1 MTRVKGNI
9 IIIVV
14 LAIII
19 ATFIFIFS
27 ITNKMFDD
35 NLINN
40 NNYNNNN
47 NQNTTTE
54 NNKIISNEDS
64 NIIIPGTYTI
74 ESENEYSYY
83 RSIAIITNYTDSSID
98 FKISTIHGKDK
109 ENVNIGEV
117 KGTAKK
123 INENEYLFEE
133 TIDENTNR
141 ISFEFSITENKQHL
155 TIKEEYPNSIN
166 PYGGHGV
173 YFAGEYEKELW

>member
-1 MTRVKGNI
+1 MTRIKGNI
-9 IIIVV
+9 IIVIV

-27 ITNKMFDD
+27 ITNRMFNDT
-35 NLINN
+35 LTN

-54 NNKIISNEDS
+54 NNEIINDEDS
-64 NIIIPGTYTI
+64 NAIIPGTYTI

-83 RSIAIITNYTDSSID
+83 SSIVIITNNTDSSID
-98 FKISTIHGKDK
+98 FKISAVHGKDK

-123 INENEYLFEE
+123 INEYKYLFEE
-133 TIDENTNR
+133 NIDGNNNKIT
-141 ISFEFSITENKQHL
+141 FEFSSKGTTKYL
-155 TIKEEYPNSIN
+155 TIKEEYPNNIN

-173 YFAGEYEKELW
+173 YFASEYKKEE